1 MFKCVF
7 GGHNMRLSIGT
18 YLNNGKYRIE
28 KVLGQGSFG
37 ITYLAVV
44 NIVGVLGSIPSST
57 KVAVKEFFMREVNGR
72 NEDTVTTGSKDGIFY
87 NYKRRFIKEAKTL
100 SRLSHPNIVHVLDLF
115 EENNT
120 AYYVMEYLDGG
131 SLDNLINEKNG
142 LSIIESSQL
151 IKQIASALEYMHS
164 NKMLHLDL
172 KPANVMLNRK
182 GEAVLIDFGLTKEF
196 DENGCPES
204 STTIGH
210 GTPGY
215 APLEQSNY
223 QPGQGFPVTMDI
235 YALGATLYKMLSGK
249 RPPIASDILN
259 EGVEIFILQFIQN
272 ADVIDAI
279 SKAMNPLKNKRF
291 QNVSDFIVAL
301 KVPSTNSPKDVLT
314 FPTNT
319 ISYLI
324 VMKNQAVIYY
334 YRGTIYKDLNG
345 SFLKNM
351 NRLGSI
357 SDTRSLFNRCFTRCE
372 NLPFGDFIFQYVET
386 MSNCDSVYTSFL
398 KQDDYFRIISA
409 LDSSSKYQHVRRIM
423 QENSY
428 VATYLSSELLKNEMS
443 QGSVDIAASVNYN
456 NSELGFVYGD
466 GVCEIY
472 SDFKKLKDNY
482 NCETEKRY
490 LIKSTE
496 NLKLALLRGMLTQ
509 HSILTG
515 KERNLLLLDIVP
527 FDIDFGPKW
536 GQSIP
541 KMIEAGTT
549 IPTRKSDS
557 FDFVGTDFVS
567 VKIGKRNHLIDL
579 IKDLGYAPKEIECT
593 VEVGSSLDNI
603 KFEIADKSTGKS
615 KSYSIKN
622 LIMLHHEAWK
632 EPEWT

>member
-1 MFKCVF
+1 
-7 GGHNMRLSIGT
+7 MRLSIGT

-496 NLKLALLRGMLTQ
+496 NFKLALLRGMLTQ

>member
-1 MFKCVF
+1 
-7 GGHNMRLSIGT
+7 MRLSIGT

-223 QPGQGFPVTMDI
+223 QHGQGFPVTMDI

>member
-1 MFKCVF
+1 
-7 GGHNMRLSIGT
+7 MRLSIGT

-357 SDTRSLFNRCFTRCE
+357 SYTRSLFNRCFTRCE

-536 GQSIP
+536 GKSIP

>member
-1 MFKCVF
+1 
-7 GGHNMRLSIGT
+7 MRLSIGT

-428 VATYLSSELLKNEMS
+428 VATYLSR
-443 QGSVDIAASVNYN
+443 
-456 NSELGFVYGD
+456 
-466 GVCEIY
+466 
-472 SDFKKLKDNY
+472 KK
-482 NCETEKRY
+482 
-490 LIKSTE
+490 
-496 NLKLALLRGMLTQ
+496 
-509 HSILTG
+509 
-515 KERNLLLLDIVP
+515 
-527 FDIDFGPKW
+527 
-536 GQSIP
+536 
-541 KMIEAGTT
+541 
-549 IPTRKSDS
+549 
-557 FDFVGTDFVS
+557 
-567 VKIGKRNHLIDL
+567 
-579 IKDLGYAPKEIECT
+579 
-593 VEVGSSLDNI
+593 
-603 KFEIADKSTGKS
+603 
-615 KSYSIKN
+615 
-622 LIMLHHEAWK
+622 
-632 EPEWT
+632 

>member
-1 MFKCVF
+1 
-7 GGHNMRLSIGT
+7 MRLSIGT

-334 YRGTIYKDLNG
+334 DRGTIYKDLNG

>member
-1 MFKCVF
+1 
-7 GGHNMRLSIGT
+7 
-18 YLNNGKYRIE
+18 
-28 KVLGQGSFG
+28 
-37 ITYLAVV
+37 
-44 NIVGVLGSIPSST
+44 
-57 KVAVKEFFMREVNGR
+57 
-72 NEDTVTTGSKDGIFY
+72 
-87 NYKRRFIKEAKTL
+87 
-100 SRLSHPNIVHVLDLF
+100 
-115 EENNT
+115 
-120 AYYVMEYLDGG
+120 
-131 SLDNLINEKNG
+131 
-142 LSIIESSQL
+142 
-151 IKQIASALEYMHS
+151 
-164 NKMLHLDL
+164 
-172 KPANVMLNRK
+172 
-182 GEAVLIDFGLTKEF
+182 
-196 DENGCPES
+196 
-204 STTIGH
+204 
-210 GTPGY
+210 
-215 APLEQSNY
+215 
-223 QPGQGFPVTMDI
+223 
-235 YALGATLYKMLSGK
+235 
-249 RPPIASDILN
+249 
-259 EGVEIFILQFIQN
+259 
-272 ADVIDAI
+272 
-279 SKAMNPLKNKRF
+279 MNPLKNKRF

>member
-1 MFKCVF
+1 
-7 GGHNMRLSIGT
+7 MRLSIGT

-472 SDFKKLKDNY
+472 SDFKNLKDNY

>member
-1 MFKCVF
+1 
-7 GGHNMRLSIGT
+7 MRLSIGT

-351 NRLGSI
+351 NSLGSI

>member
-1 MFKCVF
+1 
-7 GGHNMRLSIGT
+7 MRLSIGT

-215 APLEQSNY
+215 PPLEQSNY

>member
-1 MFKCVF
+1 
-7 GGHNMRLSIGT
+7 MRLSIGT

-182 GEAVLIDFGLTKEF
+182 GEAVLIDFGLTKES

-409 LDSSSKYQHVRRIM
+409 LYSSSKYQHVRRIM

>member
-1 MFKCVF
+1 
-7 GGHNMRLSIGT
+7 MRLSIGT

-291 QNVSDFIVAL
+291 QNVSDFIAAL

>member
-1 MFKCVF
+1 
-7 GGHNMRLSIGT
+7 MRLSIGT

-259 EGVEIFILQFIQN
+259 EGVEILNLQFIQN

-515 KERNLLLLDIVP
+515 KERNLFLLDIVP

>member
-1 MFKCVF
+1 MK
-7 GGHNMRLSIGT
+7 LAIGT

-28 KVLGQGSFG
+28 RVLGQGSFG

-44 NIVGVLGSIPSST
+44 NIVGALGSIPSST

-72 NEDTVTTGSKDGIFY
+72 NEETVTTGSKDGIFY

-100 SRLSHPNIVHVLDLF
+100 SRLNHPNIVHVLDLF

-131 SLDNLINEKNG
+131 SLDKLIADKNG
-142 LSIIESSQL
+142 LSIMESYHL
-151 IKQIASALEYMHS
+151 IKQIASALDYMHS

-172 KPANVMLNRK
+172 KPANVMLNQS
-182 GEAVLIDFGLTKEF
+182 GDAVLIDFGLTKEF
-196 DENGCPES
+196 DENGTPES
-204 STTIGH
+204 STSVGH

-259 EGVEIFILQFIQN
+259 EGVEILNLQSLQN
-272 ADVIDAI
+272 GDVVDVI

-301 KVPSTNSPKDVLT
+301 KIPSTNSPKDVLT

-345 SFLKNM
+345 DFLRNT
-351 NRLGSI
+351 NRLGSM

-372 NLPFGDFIFQYVET
+372 NLPFGDFVFQYAET

-398 KQDDYFRIISA
+398 KQDDYLRIISA
-409 LDSSSKYQHVRRIM
+409 LDSSSKYQHVGRIR

-428 VATYLSSELLKNEMS
+428 VAAYLSSELLKNEMS
-443 QGSVDIAASVNYN
+443 QDSIEIAASVNYN
-456 NSELGFVYGD
+456 DSELGFVYSE
-466 GVCEIY
+466 GVCEI
-472 SDFKKLKDNY
+472 KKLKDNY
-482 NCETEKRY
+482 NSKIEKRY
-490 LIKSTE
+490 LIKSSE
-496 NLKLALLRGMLTQ
+496 DLKLALLRGMLTQ
-509 HSILTG
+509 HCILTG
-515 KERNLLLLDIVP
+515 KEHNLLLLDIVP
-527 FDIDFGPKW
+527 FDIYFGPKW

-567 VKIGKRNHLIDL
+567 VKIGNRIHLIEL

-603 KFEIADKSTGKS
+603 KFEIADKSRGRS
-615 KSYSIKN
+615 ISYSIITLPMRRQMRGEDTK
-622 LIMLHHEAWK
+622 
-632 EPEWT
+632 

>member
-1 MFKCVF
+1 
-7 GGHNMRLSIGT
+7 MRLSIGT

-345 SFLKNM
+345 SFLKNI

>member
-1 MFKCVF
+1 
-7 GGHNMRLSIGT
+7 MRLSIGT

-472 SDFKKLKDNY
+472 SDFKKLNANY

>member
-1 MFKCVF
+1 
-7 GGHNMRLSIGT
+7 MRLSIGT

-151 IKQIASALEYMHS
+151 IKQIASALEYTHS

-259 EGVEIFILQFIQN
+259 EGVEILNLQFIQN

-443 QGSVDIAASVNYN
+443 QGSVDITASVNYN

-490 LIKSTE
+490 LIKSTK

>member
-1 MFKCVF
+1 
-7 GGHNMRLSIGT
+7 MRLSIGT

-527 FDIDFGPKW
+527 FDIDFGPKG